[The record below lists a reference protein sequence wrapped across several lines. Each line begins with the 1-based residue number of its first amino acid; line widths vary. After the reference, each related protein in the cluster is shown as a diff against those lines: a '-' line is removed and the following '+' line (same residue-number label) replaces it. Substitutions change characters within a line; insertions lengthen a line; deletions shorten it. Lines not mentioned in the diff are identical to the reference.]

1 MVIFFF
7 SWQFILSTSSSSM
20 NFLSLLILV
29 FFYCSTFQRLCL
41 STWAHG
47 KIWGKSPSS
56 HTFLCVLCNCVCVCL
71 FSAVFGRFFGSSR
84 LEQTVCGQII
94 QSKVCFLCEISF
106 SLVLL
111 NLLVITSLL
120 STTKLSVSTQHSKIR
135 WKCDF
140 YSKVCVSFVYS
151 WLFFLWQCLVISVCF
166 FQELFCWKIFTSCF
180 KCWIYLHF
188 HLFKFLEHY
197 KLTPTS
203 FHSAWNRSIQRK
215 KALRRAHLTSSS
227 SSSSYFSSSRP

>member
-41 STWAHG
+41 STWGLG
-47 KIWGKSPSS
+47 KFEENHHR
-56 HTFLCVLCNCVCVCL
+56 HTQFCVYFVIVCFQQYL
-71 FSAVFGRFFGSSR
+71 ASFFGSSH
-84 LEQTVCGQII
+84 LERNACGQII
-94 QSKVCFLCEISF
+94 QRKVCFLCAFFVESF
-106 SLVLL
+106 GNYQPFKYYQAKCV
-111 NLLVITSLL
+111 N
-120 STTKLSVSTQHSKIR
+120 TTQYAIR

-140 YSKVCVSFVYS
+140 YSEVCVSFVYS

-203 FHSAWNRSIQRK
+203 FHSAWNRSI
-215 KALRRAHLTSSS
+215 
-227 SSSSYFSSSRP
+227 